1 VSAARARTWAHIG
14 DESPWG
20 IDTLPYAVADL
31 PGGPRVVVRIGEQAL
46 DVAAVAR
53 VLAPD
58 LVPLLDMPVLNPLMA
73 AGPVTWQQVRAAITT
88 WLTDEELRPQ
98 VEPLLMPL
106 SGLSLRLPFEVA
118 DYVDFYSSR
127 HHAEN
132 LGALFRPN
140 QPALTA
146 NWLHQPI
153 GYHGRAGT
161 VIVTGTDV
169 VRPHGQAK
177 AADSPVPTFGPSRR
191 LDIEAEVGFVVGVPS
206 PLGQP
211 VPAERF
217 AEHVFGVVLVND
229 WSARDLQSW
238 EYVPLGPF
246 LGKSFA
252 TSVSAWVTP
261 LEALQ
266 GARVAVPARDVPVLG
281 YLASG
286 DDWGL
291 DIELTVRL
299 QGDVI
304 SRPPFAPMY
313 WSPAHQL
320 AHLTANGA
328 SLRTGDLFASGT
340 VSGPEPGQ
348 RGSFIELSWNGAEPL
363 TLSDGTTRTFLEDGD
378 QVRLSGVASRR
389 DGVPIGLGEVIG
401 QILPPADLR

>member
-1 VSAARARTWAHIG
+1 VSAALHRTWARV
-14 DESPWG
+14 DEDSPWG
-20 IDTLPYAVADL
+20 VQTLAYGVADL

-53 VLAPD
+53 TLAPD
-58 LVPLLDMPVLNPLMA
+58 LAALLDAPTLNPLMA
-73 AGPVTWQQVRAAITT
+73 AGPATWQRARAGITA
-88 WLTDEELRPQ
+88 WLTDEGPRGQ
-98 VEPLLMPL
+98 VEPHLVPL
-106 SGLSLRLPFEVA
+106 SELSLRLPFEVA

-132 LGALFRPN
+132 LGALFRPD

-169 VRPHGQAK
+169 VRPHGQVK
-177 AADSPVPTFGPSRR
+177 TADSPAPSFGPSRR
-191 LDIEAEVGFVVGVPS
+191 LDIEAEVGFVVGVGS
-206 PLGQP
+206 PLGRP

-261 LEALQ
+261 LEALEH
-266 GARVAVPARDVPVLG
+266 ARVAVPPREVPVLP

-286 DDWGL
+286 DGWGL
-291 DIELTVRL
+291 DLQLTVHL
-299 QGDVI
+299 DGDLV
-304 SRPPFAPMY
+304 SSPPFAPMY

-328 SLRTGDLFASGT
+328 NLRTGDLFASGT
-340 VSGPEPGQ
+340 VSGPEPDQ

-363 TLSDGTTRTFLEDGD
+363 TLSDGSTRTFLEDGD
-378 QVRLSGVASRR
+378 QVRLSGVARRR
-389 DGVPIGLGEVIG
+389 DGVPVGLGDVVG
-401 QILPPADLR
+401 RILPPTT

>member
-1 VSAARARTWAHIG
+1 MPRTWARV
-14 DESPWG
+14 DPESPWG
-20 IDTLPYAVADL
+20 VQTLPYGVADL
-31 PGGPRVVVRIGEQAL
+31 AGGPRVVVRIGEQTL

-53 VLAPD
+53 TLAPD
-58 LVPLLDMPVLNPLMA
+58 LAALLDAPTLNPLMA
-73 AGPVTWQQVRAAITT
+73 AGPATWRRARAGITA
-88 WLTDEELRPQ
+88 WLTDEGLREQ
-98 VEPLLMPL
+98 VEPHLVPL

-177 AADSPVPTFGPSRR
+177 TADSPAPSFGPSRR

-206 PLGQP
+206 PLGRP

-261 LEALQ
+261 LEALEP
-266 GARVAVPARDVPVLG
+266 ARVTVPAREVPVLP

-286 DDWGL
+286 DSWGL
-291 DIELTVRL
+291 DIELTVEL
-299 QGDVI
+299 DGDVV
-304 SRPPFAPMY
+304 SHPPFAPMY

-340 VSGPEPGQ
+340 VSGPAPDQ

-363 TLSDGTTRTFLEDGD
+363 TLSDGSTRSFLEDGD
-378 QVRLSGVASRR
+378 QVRLSGVARR
-389 DGVPIGLGEVIG
+389 GDGTPVGLGEVIG
-401 QILPPADLR
+401 RILPPTP